1 MVFVAQSK
9 AFGDFACSTG
19 WSSASAIG
27 GGTGQSISRFCMLSG
42 SMVEGVLLHGIVFF
56 IGVVYGVELF
66 NVQSRASS
74 DFAYLLFCGGGG
86 TTDCKAVRV
95 AGQGVRVV
103 EVVLCGVQA
112 RWSGQAR

>member
-1 MVFVAQSK
+1 
-9 AFGDFACSTG
+9 
-19 WSSASAIG
+19 
-27 GGTGQSISRFCMLSG
+27 
-42 SMVEGVLLHGIVFF
+42 MVEGVLLHGIVFF

-103 EVVLCGVQA
+103 EVVLCGVRA
-112 RWSGQAR
+112 RWSGARRSAMAGVICGRSNIWS